1 MIKNIIFDFDGTIG
15 DSTALIVQCLQDTL
29 SELNLHV
36 CTAQECRNTIGLPL
50 KAAFVELAGNDEA
63 IIEQCITIYE
73 KVFRRNNKPGSV
85 PPFEH
90 VIDTIHELSRREIQM
105 TIATSRRSW
114 SARALLEEMKID
126 SFIPYIIGAD
136 EVSNHKPHPEPV
148 LKTLEEQHFK
158 PEETIVVGDTWF
170 DIEMGKRAGL
180 RTVGVT
186 FGNGT
191 KESLEQA
198 GATWII
204 NDFALL
210 LDIIE
215 KEA

>member
-1 MIKNIIFDFDGTIG
+1 M
-15 DSTALIVQCLQDTL
+15 
-29 SELNLHV
+29 
-36 CTAQECRNTIGLPL
+36 
-50 KAAFVELAGNDEA
+50 
-63 IIEQCITIYE
+63 
-73 KVFRRNNKPGSV
+73 
-85 PPFEH
+85 
-90 VIDTIHELSRREIQM
+90 
-105 TIATSRRSW
+105 
-114 SARALLEEMKID
+114 
-126 SFIPYIIGAD
+126 
-136 EVSNHKPHPEPV
+136 
-148 LKTLEEQHFK
+148 
-158 PEETIVVGDTWF
+158 VGDTWF

-204 NDFALL
+204 NNFALL